1 MEKDKKLYMIGNAHI
16 DVVSVSYTHLGSRM
30 QIIAGIDIG
39 GTKSAVSFA
48 RYADGGIEILDKV
61 KRPMTVSYTHLDVY
75 KRQP

>member
-1 MEKDKKLYMIGNAHI
+1 
-16 DVVSVSYTHLGSRM
+16 M

-61 KRPMTVSYTHLDVY
+61 KRPTKTDDYRSAFEEYIGIIQT
-75 KRQP
+75 Q

>member
-1 MEKDKKLYMIGNAHI
+1 
-16 DVVSVSYTHLGSRM
+16 M

-61 KRPMTVSYTHLDVY
+61 KMGDTPVTRI
-75 KRQP
+75 KRQSRLLHKITCIGEAIPVSLVPPTIRGQRILSM